1 MSAEWPEILF
11 LELADLYLAQLEG
24 LLERAEAEAEGIS
37 KLLSAQGIEPP
48 AKILDL
54 CCGIG
59 RHSVA
64 LAKRGFQVVG
74 VDFSPKFLA
83 YAQNL
88 AESQGVRDRVE
99 FVLLDA
105 RKLRELP
112 HTGFDAV
119 INIFTS
125 FGYYDEETD
134 RSILSQSLELTRP
147 GGVFVL
153 EMLSRDGLIR
163 NFWPAGV
170 MKYPGFLLIEER
182 KFDFATS
189 RNRSVWRFFLQ
200 EGEIWRE
207 KGPVDLDVR
216 AYALHELIQLF
227 EGAGWKYCVA
237 YGDLQMSPYGL
248 ESRRTVLVA
257 KKPGQE

>member
-11 LELADLYLAQLEG
+11 IEFADLYLAQLEA
-24 LLERAEAEAEGIS
+24 LLERAEAEADGLS
-37 KLLSAQGIEPP
+37 KILFAHGIEAP

-83 YAQNL
+83 RAQSL
-88 AESQGVRDRVE
+88 AEAQGVRDRVE
-99 FVLLDA
+99 FVLLDV

-112 HTGFDAV
+112 HAGFDAV
-119 INIFTS
+119 INMFTS

-134 RSILSQSLELTRP
+134 GSILRQSLELTRP
-147 GGVFVL
+147 GGLFVL
-153 EMLSRDGLIR
+153 ETRSRDWLMR
-163 NFWPAGV
+163 NFSPAGV
-170 MKYPGFLLIEER
+170 VKYPGLLLIDER

-189 RNRSVWRFFLQ
+189 RNRSVWRFFVQ

-207 KGPVDLDVR
+207 KGNVELSVR
-216 AYALHELIQLF
+216 AYALHELIRLF
-227 EGAGWKYCVA
+227 EGAGWQYCAA
-237 YGDLQMSPYGL
+237 YGDLQMAPYGL
-248 ESRRTVLVA
+248 ESRRIVLVA
-257 KKPGQE
+257 KKPDQV

>member
-11 LELADLYLAQLEG
+11 LEFADLYLAQLEG
-24 LLERAEAEAEGIS
+24 LLERAQAEAEGIS
-37 KLLSAQGIEPP
+37 RLLSAQGIEPP

-153 EMLSRDGLIR
+153 ETLSRDGLMR
-163 NFWPAGV
+163 DFWPAGV
-170 MKYPGFLLIEER
+170 MKYPGLLLVEER

-189 RNRSVWRFFLQ
+189 RNRSVWRFFLR

-207 KGPVDLDVR
+207 KGPVDLDIR
-216 AYALHELIQLF
+216 AYALHELVRLF
-227 EGAGWKYCVA
+227 EGAGWKYCAA
-237 YGDLQMSPYGL
+237 YGDLQMTPFGL
-248 ESRRTVLVA
+248 ESRRMVLVA

>member
-11 LELADLYLAQLEG
+11 LEFADLYLAQLEG

-37 KLLSAQGIEPP
+37 KLLSAQGIQPP

-88 AESQGVRDRVE
+88 AKSQGVRDRVE

-112 HTGFDAV
+112 HTGF
-119 INIFTS
+119 
-125 FGYYDEETD
+125 
-134 RSILSQSLELTRP
+134 
-147 GGVFVL
+147 
-153 EMLSRDGLIR
+153 
-163 NFWPAGV
+163 
-170 MKYPGFLLIEER
+170 
-182 KFDFATS
+182 
-189 RNRSVWRFFLQ
+189 
-200 EGEIWRE
+200 
-207 KGPVDLDVR
+207 
-216 AYALHELIQLF
+216 
-227 EGAGWKYCVA
+227 
-237 YGDLQMSPYGL
+237 
-248 ESRRTVLVA
+248 
-257 KKPGQE
+257 

>member
-11 LELADLYLAQLEG
+11 LEFADLYLAQLEG
-24 LLERAEAEAEGIS
+24 LLERAEVEAEGIS
-37 KLLSAQGIEPP
+37 KLLSAHGIEPP
-48 AKILDL
+48 VKILDL

-83 YAQNL
+83 YAQSL

-112 HTGFDAV
+112 HTGLDAV

-125 FGYYDEETD
+125 FGYTD

-153 EMLSRDGLIR
+153 ETLSRDGLIR

-170 MKYPGFLLIEER
+170 MKYPGLLLIEER

-189 RNRSVWRFFLQ
+189 RNRSVWRFFVQ
-200 EGEIWRE
+200 EGEKWRE
-207 KGPVDLDVR
+207 KGSVDLDIR

-227 EGAGWKYCVA
+227 EGAGWKYCAA
-237 YGDLQMSPYGL
+237 YGDLKMSPYGL
-248 ESRRTVLVA
+248 ESRRIVLVA

>member
-1 MSAEWPEILF
+1 MPAEWPEILF
-11 LELADLYLAQLEG
+11 LELADLYLPQLEG
-24 LLERAEAEAEGIS
+24 LLERAEAEADGLS
-37 KLLSAQGIEPP
+37 KILSTHGIEAP

-83 YAQNL
+83 RAQSL
-88 AESQGVRDRVE
+88 AESQGVRGQVE
-99 FVLLDA
+99 FVLLDV

-112 HTGFDAV
+112 HAGFDAV
-119 INIFTS
+119 INMFTS

-134 RSILSQSLELTRP
+134 RSILRQSLELTRP

-153 EMLSRDGLIR
+153 ETLSRDWLIR
-163 NFWPAGV
+163 NFLPTGV
-170 MKYPGFLLIEER
+170 AKYPGLLLLEER

-189 RNRSVWRFFLQ
+189 RNRSVWRFFVQ

-207 KGPVDLDVR
+207 KSHVELDIR
-216 AYALHELIQLF
+216 AYALHEIIRLF
-227 EGAGWKYCVA
+227 ESAGWQYCAA
-237 YGDLQMSPYGL
+237 YGDLQMTPYGL
-248 ESRRTVLVA
+248 ESRRMVLVA